1 MIIELLNFNK
11 VCKHD
16 KVSIDADFSYCPDCG
31 ELIENQWY
39 IARCATCG
47 IKLKAFVNKHGEIVA
62 QDKFCHNCG
71 SKGYIIER
79 LNKLNFIDIQYA
91 VLVKAVITKEQMDF
105 TQSWIDERINQQ
117 IKLCKFNEY

>member
-1 MIIELLNFNK
+1 MIIELLNFNR

-16 KVSIDADFSYCPDCG
+16 KVRIDADFSYCPDCG

-79 LNKLNFIDIQYA
+79 LNTLQNIRR
-91 VLVKAVITKEQMDF
+91 VRHRLR
-105 TQSWIDERINQQ
+105 RINNQNPASLMNGFTELFD
-117 IKLCKFNEY
+117 I